1 MNLPNKLTVLRIILV
16 PFMVAAML
24 IEFPFHYLVAG
35 LIFGAAS
42 LTDYFDGKIAR
53 ERNLITDFGKFAD
66 PIADKILVISALVCF
81 LAKGLCDPII
91 ILIVLFREFVV
102 TSIRL
107 SAASSGK
114 VVAANMWGKAKTVSQ
129 IIAIVGVFV
138 LQVVLEIFEAV
149 FGHGVTAYYI
159 DIADTIRISGQISA
173 LCNVF
178 YVIGEVMLW
187 ISVVFTII
195 SGVKYV
201 IDNKDAISDM

>member
-24 IEFPFHYLVAG
+24 IPFPFHYLVAG

-53 ERNLITDFGKFAD
+53 ERNLITNFGKFAD
-66 PIADKILVISALVCF
+66 PIADKILVVSALVCF
-81 LAKGLCDPII
+81 LANGLCDPII

-107 SAASSGK
+107 SAASSGT
-114 VVAANMWGKAKTVSQ
+114 VVAANMWGKVKTVTQ
-129 IIAIVGVFV
+129 MIAIIAVFV
-138 LQVVLEIFEAV
+138 FQVALEVYAV
-149 FGHGVTAYYI
+149 FPYAPQLAI
-159 DIADTIRISGQISA
+159 QMMENI
-173 LCNVF
+173 F
-178 YVIGEVMLW
+178 YVVGEVMMW
-187 ISVVFTII
+187 ISVLFTVI

-201 IDNKDAISDM
+201 LDNKDAISEM

>member
-24 IEFPFHYLVAG
+24 IPFPFHYLVAG

-53 ERNLITDFGKFAD
+53 ERNLITNFGKFAD

-81 LAKGLCDPII
+81 LAMGLCDPII

-107 SAASSGK
+107 SAASSGT

-129 IIAIVGVFV
+129 IIAIIGVFV
-138 LQVVLEIFEAV
+138 LQILLEISEKYLLVNFDYHKLA
-149 FGHGVTAYYI
+149 
-159 DIADTIRISGQISA
+159 DIFFIA
-173 LCNVF
+173 
-178 YVIGEVMLW
+178 GEVLLW
-187 ISVVFTII
+187 VSVVFAVI

-201 IDNKDAISDM
+201 LDNKDAISEM

>member
-24 IEFPFHYLVAG
+24 LDFQYNYLVAG

-42 LTDYFDGKIAR
+42 ITDYFDGSIAR
-53 ERNLITDFGKFAD
+53 KRNLITDFGKFAD

-91 ILIVLFREFVV
+91 LIIVLFREFVV

-107 SAASSGK
+107 SAASSGR
-114 VVAANMWGKAKTVSQ
+114 VVAANMWGKVKTVTQ
-129 IIAIVGVFV
+129 MIAIICIFV
-138 LQVVLEIFEAV
+138 LQTSLQIFGQYILANFDYHEI
-149 FGHGVTAYYI
+149 AYI
-159 DIADTIRISGQISA
+159 FFI
-173 LCNVF
+173 
-178 YVIGEVMLW
+178 IGEVLLW
-187 ISVVFTII
+187 ISVVFTVI

-201 IDNKDAISDM
+201 IDNKDAISDK

>member
-24 IEFPFHYLVAG
+24 LDFQYNYLVAG
-35 LIFGAAS
+35 LIFFFFS
-42 LTDYFDGKIAR
+42 ITDYFDGSIAR
-53 ERNLITDFGKFAD
+53 KRNLITDFGKFAD

-91 ILIVLFREFVV
+91 LIIVLFREFVV

-114 VVAANMWGKAKTVSQ
+114 VVAANMWGKVKTVSQ

-138 LQVVLEIFEAV
+138 LQILLGIFEQYLLIN
-149 FGHGVTAYYI
+149 FDYYKLASI
-159 DIADTIRISGQISA
+159 FFVSGEI
-173 LCNVF
+173 
-178 YVIGEVMLW
+178 MMW
-187 ISVVFTII
+187 ISVVFTVI

-201 IDNKDAISDM
+201 LDNKDAISEM

>member
-1 MNLPNKLTVLRIILV
+1 MNLPNKLTVLRILLV
-16 PFMVAAML
+16 PFMVASML
-24 IEFPFHYLVAG
+24 IDFPFHYLVAG

-53 ERNLITDFGKFAD
+53 ERNLITNFGKFAD

-81 LAKGLCDPII
+81 LANGLCDPVI

-102 TSIRL
+102 TSVRL
-107 SAASSGK
+107 SAASQGK

-138 LQVVLEIFEAV
+138 LQVALEVLEYLTSGLRLPLLEVSAYLKCTFLEGV
-149 FGHGVTAYYI
+149 FF
-159 DIADTIRISGQISA
+159 
-173 LCNVF
+173 N
-178 YVIGEVMLW
+178 IGEVMLW
-187 ISVVFTII
+187 ISVVFAVI

-201 IDNKDAISDM
+201 LDNKDAISEM

>member
-35 LIFGAAS
+35 LIFGVAS
-42 LTDYFDGKIAR
+42 ITDYFDGKIAR
-53 ERNLITDFGKFAD
+53 SRNLITDFGKFAD

-81 LAKGLCDPII
+81 LARGLCDPII
-91 ILIVLFREFVV
+91 IIIVLFREFVV

-114 VVAANMWGKAKTVSQ
+114 VVAANMWGKVKTVTQ
-129 IIAIVGVFV
+129 MIAIIDVFV
-138 LQVVLEIFEAV
+138 FQVALEVYTVFPYAPELAIQMMENIFFV
-149 FGHGVTAYYI
+149 V
-159 DIADTIRISGQISA
+159 
-173 LCNVF
+173 
-178 YVIGEVMLW
+178 GEVLLW
-187 ISVVFTII
+187 ISVVFTVI

>member
-24 IEFPFHYLVAG
+24 IPFPFHYLVAG

-53 ERNLITDFGKFAD
+53 ERNLITNFGKFAD
-66 PIADKILVISALVCF
+66 PIADKILVVSALVCF
-81 LAKGLCDPII
+81 LANGLCDPII

-107 SAASSGK
+107 SAASSGT
-114 VVAANMWGKAKTVSQ
+114 VVAANMWGKVKTVTQ
-129 IIAIVGVFV
+129 MIAIIAVFV
-138 LQVVLEIFEAV
+138 FQVALEVYAV
-149 FGHGVTAYYI
+149 FPYAPQLAI
-159 DIADTIRISGQISA
+159 QMMENI
-173 LCNVF
+173 F
-178 YVIGEVMLW
+178 YVVGEIMMW
-187 ISVVFTII
+187 ISVVFTVI

-201 IDNKDAISDM
+201 LDNKDAISEM

>member
-24 IEFPFHYLVAG
+24 LDFQYNYLVAG

-42 LTDYFDGKIAR
+42 ITDYFDGKIAR
-53 ERNLITDFGKFAD
+53 SRNLITDFGKFAD

-81 LAKGLCDPII
+81 LARGLCDPII
-91 ILIVLFREFVV
+91 IIIVLFREFVV

-114 VVAANMWGKAKTVSQ
+114 VVAANMWGKVKTVTQ
-129 IIAIVGVFV
+129 MIAIISIFV
-138 LQVVLEIFEAV
+138 LQILLGVFEKYLLIN
-149 FGHGVTAYYI
+149 FDYYKI
-159 DIADTIRISGQISA
+159 DFISFI
-173 LCNVF
+173 
-178 YVIGEVMLW
+178 IGEVLLW
-187 ISVVFTII
+187 ISVVFTVI

>member
-35 LIFGAAS
+35 LIFGVAS
-42 LTDYFDGKIAR
+42 ITDYFDGKIAR
-53 ERNLITDFGKFAD
+53 SRNLITDFGKFAD

-91 ILIVLFREFVV
+91 IIIVLFREFVV

-114 VVAANMWGKAKTVSQ
+114 VVAANMWGKVKTVTQ
-129 IIAIVGVFV
+129 MIAIICIFV
-138 LQVVLEIFEAV
+138 LQTLLQIF
-149 FGHGVTAYYI
+149 GQYI
-159 DIADTIRISGQISA
+159 LMNFDYHKLDYIFFIT
-173 LCNVF
+173 
-178 YVIGEVMLW
+178 GEVLLW

>member
-24 IEFPFHYLVAG
+24 IPFPFHYLVAG

-42 LTDYFDGKIAR
+42 LTDFFDGKIAR
-53 ERNLITDFGKFAD
+53 ERNLITNFGKFAD

-81 LAKGLCDPII
+81 LANGLCDPII

-107 SAASSGK
+107 SAASSGT
-114 VVAANMWGKAKTVSQ
+114 VVAANMWGKVKTVTQ
-129 IIAIVGVFV
+129 MIAIIAVFV
-138 LQVVLEIFEAV
+138 FQVALEVYAV
-149 FGHGVTAYYI
+149 FPYAPQLAI
-159 DIADTIRISGQISA
+159 QMMENI
-173 LCNVF
+173 F
-178 YVIGEVMLW
+178 YVVGEVMMW
-187 ISVVFTII
+187 ISVVFTVI

-201 IDNKDAISDM
+201 LDNKDAISEM

>member
-24 IEFPFHYLVAG
+24 IAFPFHYLVAG

-53 ERNLITDFGKFAD
+53 ERNLITNFGKFAD

-102 TSIRL
+102 TSVRL
-107 SAASSGK
+107 SAASQGK
-114 VVAANMWGKAKTVSQ
+114 VVAANIWGKAKTVSQ

-138 LQVVLEIFEAV
+138 LQVALEIMTHLVNTLNLPLEKLNAFLQ
-149 FGHGVTAYYI
+149 YLSLS
-159 DIADTIRISGQISA
+159 D
-173 LCNVF
+173 VF
-178 YVIGEVMLW
+178 YYIGEVMLW
-187 ISVVFTII
+187 ISVVFAVI
-195 SGVKYV
+195 SGIKYV
-201 IDNKDAISDM
+201 LDNKDAISEM

>member
-35 LIFGAAS
+35 LIFGVAS
-42 LTDYFDGKIAR
+42 ITDYFDGKIAR
-53 ERNLITDFGKFAD
+53 SRNLITDFGKFAD

-91 ILIVLFREFVV
+91 IIIVLFREFVV

-114 VVAANMWGKAKTVSQ
+114 VVAANMWGKVKTVTQ
-129 IIAIVGVFV
+129 MIAIIAVFV
-138 LQVVLEIFEAV
+138 FQVALEVYTVFPYAPELAIQMIENIFFV
-149 FGHGVTAYYI
+149 V
-159 DIADTIRISGQISA
+159 
-173 LCNVF
+173 
-178 YVIGEVMLW
+178 GEVLLW

>member
-24 IEFPFHYLVAG
+24 IPFPFHYLVAG

-53 ERNLITDFGKFAD
+53 ERNLITNFGKFAD
-66 PIADKILVISALVCF
+66 PIADKILVVSALVCF
-81 LAKGLCDPII
+81 LANGLCDPII

-107 SAASSGK
+107 SAASSGT
-114 VVAANMWGKAKTVSQ
+114 VVAANMWGKVKTVTQ
-129 IIAIVGVFV
+129 MIAIIAVFV
-138 LQVVLEIFEAV
+138 FQVALEVYAV
-149 FGHGVTAYYI
+149 FPYAPQLAI
-159 DIADTIRISGQISA
+159 QMMENI
-173 LCNVF
+173 F
-178 YVIGEVMLW
+178 YVVGEVMMW
-187 ISVVFTII
+187 ISVVFTVI

-201 IDNKDAISDM
+201 LDNKDAISEM

>member
-24 IEFPFHYLVAG
+24 IEFPFNYLVAG
-35 LIFGAAS
+35 LIFGVAS
-42 LTDYFDGKIAR
+42 ITDYFDGKIAR
-53 ERNLITDFGKFAD
+53 SRNLITDFGKFAD

-91 ILIVLFREFVV
+91 LIIVLFREFVV

-114 VVAANMWGKAKTVSQ
+114 VVAANMWGKVKTVTQ
-129 IIAIVGVFV
+129 IIAIIAVFV
-138 LQVVLEIFEAV
+138 FQVALEVYTVFTYAPELAIQMMGNIFFV
-149 FGHGVTAYYI
+149 V
-159 DIADTIRISGQISA
+159 
-173 LCNVF
+173 
-178 YVIGEVMLW
+178 GEVLLW

>member
-24 IEFPFHYLVAG
+24 IPFPFHYLVAG

-53 ERNLITDFGKFAD
+53 ERNLITNFGKFAD

-81 LAKGLCDPII
+81 LALGVCDPVI

-102 TSIRL
+102 TSVRL
-107 SAASSGK
+107 SAASQGK

-129 IIAIVGVFV
+129 IIAIVGVFL
-138 LQVVLEIFEAV
+138 LQVILEILTLFNWVNLLSIYDTLSFA
-149 FGHGVTAYYI
+149 FYI
-159 DIADTIRISGQISA
+159 A
-173 LCNVF
+173 
-178 YVIGEVMLW
+178 GEVMMW
-187 ISVVFTII
+187 ISVVFAVI

-201 IDNKDAISDM
+201 LDNKDAISEM